1 MSFLAGYQAN
11 KAIAALL
18 TNQSSSTVSKQ
29 ALLKIKK
36 IGAPAIPKLINALSN
51 TKNTPVIENLLLGL
65 LNNQSLPIYIAA
77 LANQNAKIV
86 EGIARVITKS
96 DNYDVNL
103 LLEQFHNTAISKK
116 TLGEIL
122 LAHHQNLNANAL
134 LALLDKVSSNVRPV
148 IYRILDKVVG
158 DESVESLVQKSKSK
172 EPMVRT
178 HMATL
183 LSRFNTEQSIDALIE
198 LLGDNNKSVRQS
210 SLKGLAKLQAP
221 QSIQPICQL
230 LLDPDIMVQ
239 SVAIDT
245 LVKIRDPHTVKFLI
259 EVLQNES
266 EYVRRAAV
274 EVLNEVGDQRAIK
287 DLLNALRDA
296 DWWVKVRAA
305 DALGAIGGPK
315 VIDAVLLLIKDDDE
329 FMRRSAVEIL
339 NTSKDKRAFD
349 QLIDALKDEDWW
361 VRERAADALASL
373 GDQRAVLPL
382 IKMLENNPDASQVV
396 IRALATLGDKRAIKP
411 LIQQLD
417 HNNSNISKEALRA
430 LQHLTDAQHV
440 QDVQNAVTALI
451 SKQNKELT
459 PLAEETMHNLSAKFN
474 IKSLEQKQTQ
484 AVTKANDVADE
495 IKVNDAKS
503 SDASL
508 LVDFNAVKKSALEKI
523 STVDATKFQP
533 NDIFAQRFRII
544 RQVGKGAF
552 GVVVLVEDT
561 MVNDEFI
568 LKFLNPHFAADE
580 IMIKRFTQ
588 ELRYSRKVTHENII
602 RIYDLIN
609 YENTYAISMEYFP
622 SYSLAKEL
630 KTSPVTPIPRA
641 LKLLDAL
648 CNGLIAAEQVNV
660 VHRDL
665 KPSNILIGENDML
678 KIVDF
683 GLAAAASCIDSRL
696 TKTGILVG
704 TPTYMAPEQVK
715 GKTIDSKTDIYSLGI
730 IMYEIFTGTAP
741 YKGEGALGVMYQ
753 HVEGNAI
760 KPRELNDNIPEVLEK
775 IVMKAIQVDP
785 KERFQS
791 FGELRKALSS
801 VAEGLN

>member
-11 KAIAALL
+11 KAITVLL
-18 TNQSSSTVSKQ
+18 ESQSSSTVSKQ
-29 ALLKIKK
+29 ALLKLKK
-36 IGAPAIPKLINALSN
+36 IGPPAIPKLIDALSN
-51 TKNTPVIENLLLGL
+51 TKNTPVIENLLLGF
-65 LNNQSLPIYIAA
+65 LNNQSLPAYIAA
-77 LANQNAKIV
+77 LSNDNTKIV
-86 EGIARVITKS
+86 EGGARVLTKS
-96 DNYDVNL
+96 ESYDANL
-103 LLEQFHNTAISKK
+103 LLEQFNNTTISKK

-122 LAHHQNLNANAL
+122 LAHHKNLNTNAL

-148 IYRILDKVVG
+148 IYRILDKVVS
-158 DESVESLVQKSKSK
+158 DKSIDSLIEKSKSK

-183 LSRFNTEQSIDALIE
+183 LSRFNTQQSVNALIE
-198 LLGDNNKSVRQS
+198 LLNDNNKSVRQS

-221 QSIQPICQL
+221 DSIRPICQL
-230 LLDPDIMVQ
+230 LRDPDLMVQ
-239 SVAIDT
+239 SVAIET
-245 LVKIRDPHTVKFLI
+245 LVKIRDRHTVKFLI
-259 EVLQNES
+259 EVLQDES

-305 DALGAIGGPK
+305 DALGTIGGPK
-315 VIDAVLLLIKDDDE
+315 VIDAVLILIKDDDE

-339 NTSKDKRAFD
+339 NTSKDKRAFS

-382 IKMLENNPDASQVV
+382 IKMLEDNPDASQVV

-411 LIQQLD
+411 LIQQLSHD
-417 HNNSNISKEALRA
+417 NNNISKEALRA
-430 LQHLTDAQHV
+430 LQHLTDAKHAQE
-440 QDVQNAVTALI
+440 VQNAVTALI
-451 SKQNKELT
+451 SKQNQELT
-459 PLAEETMHNLSAKFN
+459 SLAEDTRHSISAKFN
-474 IKSLEQKQTQ
+474 VKSLERKRKQAMVET
-484 AVTKANDVADE
+484 AGVDND
-495 IKVNDAKS
+495 DAEA

-508 LVDFNAVKKSALEKI
+508 LVDFNALKQPT
-523 STVDATKFQP
+523 TVDATKLRE
-533 NDIFAQRFRII
+533 NEMFAQRFRII
-544 RQVGKGAF
+544 RQVGRGAF
-552 GVVVLVEDT
+552 GVVILVEDT
-561 MVNDEFI
+561 MVRDEFI

-580 IMIKRFTQ
+580 TMIKRFTQ

-609 YENTYAISMEYFP
+609 YERTYAISMEYFP
-622 SYSLAKEL
+622 SHSLAKEL
-630 KTSPVTPIPRA
+630 KTSTVIPIPRA
-641 LKLLDAL
+641 LRLVDAL
-648 CNGLIAAEQVNV
+648 CSGLSAAEQVNV

-665 KPSNILIGENDML
+665 KPSNILIGENDVL

-715 GKTIDSKTDIYSLGI
+715 GETIDSKTDIYSLGI

-741 YKGEGALGVMYQ
+741 YKGDGTLGIMYQ
-753 HVEGNAI
+753 HVEGNA
-760 KPRELNDNIPEVLEK
+760 KHPRELNDNIPEALEQV
-775 IVMKAIQVDP
+775 IMKCIEVDP
-785 KERFQS
+785 KDRFQS
-791 FGELRKALSS
+791 FRELRSALSN
-801 VAEGLN
+801 VLEGVN

>member
-11 KAIAALL
+11 KAISALL
-18 TNQSSSTVSKQ
+18 TNQSSSTVGKQ
-29 ALLKIKK
+29 ALLKLKK
-36 IGAPAIPKLINALSN
+36 IGPPAIPKLIDALPS
-51 TKNTPVIENLLLGL
+51 TKNTTVIENLLLGF
-65 LNNQSLPIYIAA
+65 LNNQSLPLYIAA
-77 LANQNAKIV
+77 LGNDNAKVV
-86 EGIARVITKS
+86 ESVARVVTKS
-96 DNYDVNL
+96 EGYDANL
-103 LLEQFHNTAISKK
+103 LLEQFYNNAISKK

-122 LAHHQNLNANAL
+122 LTHHKNLNTNAL

-148 IYRILDKVVG
+148 IYRILDKVVS
-158 DESVESLVQKSKSK
+158 DESVDSLIEKSKSK

-183 LSRFNTEQSIDALIE
+183 LSRFNTQQSVNSLIE
-198 LLGDNNKSVRQS
+198 LLNDSNKSVRQS
-210 SLKGLAKLQAP
+210 SLKGLSKLQAP
-221 QSIQPICQL
+221 ESIRPICQL
-230 LLDPDIMVQ
+230 LRDPDIMVQ
-239 SVAIDT
+239 SVAIET
-245 LVKIRDPHTVKFLI
+245 LVKIRDPHTVRFLI
-259 EVLQNES
+259 EVLQDES

-305 DALGAIGGPK
+305 DALGTIGGPK
-315 VIDAVLLLIKDDDE
+315 VIDAVLILIKDSDE

-339 NTSKDKRAFD
+339 NTSKDKRAFS

-382 IKMLENNPDASQVV
+382 IQMLENNPDASQVV

-411 LIQQLD
+411 LIEQLSHD
-417 HNNSNISKEALRA
+417 NNNISKEALRA
-430 LQHLTDAQHV
+430 LQHLTDAKHAQE
-440 QDVQNAVTALI
+440 VQNAVTALI

-459 PLAEETMHNLSAKFN
+459 SLAEDTMHSLSSRFN
-474 IKSLEQKQTQ
+474 VKSLERQKPATIQSVS
-484 AVTKANDVADE
+484 VTDKPE
-495 IKVNDAKS
+495 GNDAS
-503 SDASL
+503 I
-508 LVDFNAVKKSALEKI
+508 LVDFDALKKS
-523 STVDATKFQP
+523 STVDATKLKE
-533 NDIFAQRFRII
+533 NDLFAQRFRII

-552 GVVVLVEDT
+552 GVVILVEDT
-561 MVNDEFI
+561 MVRDEFI

-580 IMIKRFTQ
+580 TMIKRFTQ

-609 YENTYAISMEYFP
+609 YERTYAISMEYFP
-622 SYSLAKEL
+622 SHSLAKEL
-630 KTSPVTPIPRA
+630 KASVLIPIPRA
-641 LKLLDAL
+641 LNLIDAL
-648 CNGLIAAEQVNV
+648 CSGLSAAEQVNV

-715 GKTIDSKTDIYSLGI
+715 GETIDSKTDIYSLGI

-741 YKGEGALGVMYQ
+741 YKGDGTLGIMYQ
-753 HVEGNAI
+753 HVEGNA
-760 KPRELNDNIPEVLEK
+760 KLPRELNDNIPESLEQV
-775 IVMKAIQVDP
+775 IMKCIAVDP
-785 KERFQS
+785 KDRFQS
-791 FGELRKALSS
+791 FHALRSALKT
-801 VAEGLN
+801 VMQGME